1 MKDIICA
8 IIGIAIFGLMG
19 KSAYNSA
26 KEKDMMQYKF
36 IGIFVACI
44 IAVLFSIFMLIL
56 SINKL

>member
-1 MKDIICA
+1 MKDIIC
-8 IIGIAIFGLMG
+8 ILIGIVFVLMG
-19 KSAYNSA
+19 KCAYNSA